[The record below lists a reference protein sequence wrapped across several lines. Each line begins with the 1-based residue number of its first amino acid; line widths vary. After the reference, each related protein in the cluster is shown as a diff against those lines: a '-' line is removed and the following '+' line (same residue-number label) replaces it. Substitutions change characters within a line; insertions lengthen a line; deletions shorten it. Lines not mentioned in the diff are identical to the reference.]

1 MPITLKQFRA
11 ALGKLADGLSD
22 EEVQKRLDFTYRFS
36 EGFYDWFSERKGTGI
51 EAFTGAYMSDV
62 RDDILRDVER
72 IKATKRDVYL
82 LPQVDMDLIKEAKKY
97 EKRYPYNN
105 NKK

>member
-1 MPITLKQFRA
+1 MPITLKQFRV

-36 EGFYDWFSERKGTGI
+36 EGFYEWFTERKGTGM

-62 RDDILRDVER
+62 RDDVVRDVER
-72 IKATKRDVYL
+72 IKTTQKDVYL
-82 LPQVDMDLIKEAKKY
+82 LPQMDPELIKEAKKY
-97 EKRYPYNN
+97 EKRYPHS
-105 NKK
+105 K